1 MEGKNVIEAGE
12 NRPETNIGNAP
23 GSEEKAGGNP
33 STKTTKKTR
42 GKTGGNSGPAASERV
57 GNDETP
63 KMVFLDVEELE
74 EKKTQPKKKSTRKK
88 NKELE
93 ELTDNLTFFTQAIYS
108 LIGTTQGDLAGVWS
122 ISENEARTIADP
134 AAKILERLAAIETM
148 NKYADYAAL
157 FFALSVVTVP
167 RIMITYQA
175 RQSEKGGKL
184 SSGEERKI
192 IADNKQNSG
201 GNSSEYS
208 DTIKAIYPAMGT
220 GY

>member
-12 NRPETNIGNAP
+12 NRPEIDVGAAA

-63 KMVFLDVEELE
+63 KLVFLGVEELE
-74 EKKTQPKKKSTRKK
+74 EKKTPPKKKSTRKK

-122 ISENEARTIADP
+122 ISENEAKTIADP

-192 IADNKQNSG
+192 IKDNRPSNAGDSG
-201 GNSSEYS
+201 QLSGNIRDLYPNMGS
-208 DTIKAIYPAMGT
+208 IY
-220 GY
+220 